1 MLSLISARYDIEKL
15 KFKEQNLLNE
25 ICNSLEEIQNGLQ
38 NVFFIPAGF
47 FWNVNFELPIEG
59 HQKRK
64 DSQIFCFC
72 FRIYD
77 LNGLFQR
84 IVGNLK

>member
-47 FWNVNFELPIEG
+47 F
-59 HQKRK
+59 
-64 DSQIFCFC
+64 
-72 FRIYD
+72 
-77 LNGLFQR
+77 
-84 IVGNLK
+84 LKC